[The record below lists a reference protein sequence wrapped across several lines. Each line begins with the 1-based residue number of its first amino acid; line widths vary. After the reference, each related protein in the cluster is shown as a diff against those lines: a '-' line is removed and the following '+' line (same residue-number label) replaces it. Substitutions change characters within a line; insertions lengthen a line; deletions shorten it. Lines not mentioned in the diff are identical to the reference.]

1 MSTGISEL
9 LYESIKPAA
18 VESDN
23 NLDDDLVNAWATGL
37 ADDGLWGSNAPA
49 MNRVRTDLFFFPEEK
64 KIPIKCYQC
73 LKNI

>member
-1 MSTGISEL
+1 MSTWISEL

-18 VESDN
+18 VESNN

-49 MNRVRTDLFFFPEEK
+49 MNRVRTDLFFFLK
-64 KIPIKCYQC
+64 KKKSPLSVI
-73 LKNI
+73 NV